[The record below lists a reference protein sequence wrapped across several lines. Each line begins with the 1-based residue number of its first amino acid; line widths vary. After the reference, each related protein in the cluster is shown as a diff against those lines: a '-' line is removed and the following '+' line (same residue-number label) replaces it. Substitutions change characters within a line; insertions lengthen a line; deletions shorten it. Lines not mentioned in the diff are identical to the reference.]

1 MRFALRPR
9 PTDRPT
15 RSALF
20 FLRYVNSLG
29 IHLFS
34 IIAGGLPGQ
43 GESAGRDHQRLPR
56 NRLGVRS
63 TVVVVVVT
71 VAVVE
76 VAVIHVCSS
85 VGVGR

>member
-1 MRFALRPR
+1 MRFAPRPR

-20 FLRYVNSLG
+20 FLRYLNSFS
-29 IHLFS
+29 IHVFS

-43 GESAGRDHQRLPR
+43 GESAGRDHQSLPR
-56 NRLGVRS
+56 NRLGFRS
-63 TVVVVVVT
+63 TVVVVVT

-76 VAVIHVCSS
+76 VAVIHVCRS